1 MKNRTFVFFLFLSIF
16 SFNSY
21 SQFELSDL
29 IQLRGMEHDEFELF
43 ILKRGF
49 DYKESKVD
57 HECRYVHYV
66 KHSDSDKRYICLE
79 EGATST
85 VHLSH
90 GLNYQSS
97 SRQELGE
104 LLTSMAIAGYE
115 LISSTKGTYEDLPG
129 ESIVFA
135 KGDTE
140 LWLFKW
146 EDWFE
151 LNIRKRNPLMTS
163 NSEE

>member
-1 MKNRTFVFFLFLSIF
+1 MKNRALVFFLFLSIF
-16 SFNSY
+16 SYNSY
-21 SQFELSDL
+21 SQFDLSDL
-29 IQLRGMEHDEFELF
+29 IQLRSMEHNEFEHF
-43 ILKRGF
+43 ILKKGF
-49 DYKESKVD
+49 NYKESKVD

-66 KHSDSDKRYICLE
+66 KRSESDKRYICLE
-79 EGATST
+79 EGATPN

-90 GLNYQSS
+90 CLNYQSS

-104 LLTSMAIAGYE
+104 LLTSMAVSGYK
-115 LISSTKGTYEDLPG
+115 LISSTKGTYEDRPG
-129 ESIVFA
+129 ESVVFE

-151 LNIRKRNPLMTS
+151 LNIRKRHPLITS
-163 NSEE
+163 NSE